1 MARRKREKEPDK
13 PAEEK
18 RRGDREEKTLL
29 RRCVREKS
37 VPKSPGSLK
46 SPARGGGDRATRHGE
61 MRAGEP
67 GGGGGRWER
76 TEKDPVRDPGVRT
89 DILFN

>member
-1 MARRKREKEPDK
+1 MDATE
-13 PAEEK
+13 
-18 RRGDREEKTLL
+18 RRG
-29 RRCVREKS
+29 
-37 VPKSPGSLK
+37 
-46 SPARGGGDRATRHGE
+46 GE

-67 GGGGGRWER
+67 SGGRGGQWER